1 MKYYPPSNHIY
12 YENSDTP
19 INKLDIKDKNIID
32 EIENELLIK
41 AYETLHNELNESTIF
56 DDKYL
61 CKVHNIIF
69 HHSLNGAENTEV

>member
-41 AYETLHNELNESTIF
+41 AYETLHNEIVL
-56 DDKYL
+56 
-61 CKVHNIIF
+61 
-69 HHSLNGAENTEV
+69 